1 VLPHLAVATVL
12 FLTFGFAGMLWCI
25 YVPMLLIYNVTWA
38 VNSICHMPRFGYRS
52 FDTSDHSRN
61 NYLIGVVGFGEGY
74 HNNHHAQ
81 PRCAAHGLRWW
92 EFDVTRYVIWLLE
105 KCGLAWDVVWPAAT
119 DSEEKDPAAASS
131 EAPKFVPAMTKAA
144 TSLQGS

>member
-1 VLPHLAVATVL
+1 
-12 FLTFGFAGMLWCI
+12 
-25 YVPMLLIYNVTWA
+25 
-38 VNSICHMPRFGYRS
+38 MPQFGYRS

-92 EFDVTRYVIWLLE
+92 EFDVTRYLIWLLE
-105 KCGLAWDVVWPAAT
+105 KCGLAWDVVWPTAT
-119 DSEEKDPAAASS
+119 QAKEEDRVVTSS
-131 EAPKFVPAMTKAA
+131 KAVKLLPAMSEGAP
-144 TSLQGS
+144 SL